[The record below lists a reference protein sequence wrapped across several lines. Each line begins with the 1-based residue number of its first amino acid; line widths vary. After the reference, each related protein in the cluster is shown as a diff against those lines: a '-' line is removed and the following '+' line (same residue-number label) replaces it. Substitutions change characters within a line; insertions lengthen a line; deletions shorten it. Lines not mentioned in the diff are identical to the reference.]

1 MSVSG
6 SVVSANNLAQTRTV
20 KTIYILYLVGL
31 VTGPLIPIVCAIF
44 ALVNHDAEPAWLQSH
59 FEQQI
64 RTFWIGLLFF
74 FISLLVAGYIHFY
87 LGLFLFLLTVIW
99 WTVRCIRGLIA
110 IFDGRP
116 YDNPETW
123 LW

>member
-1 MSVSG
+1 VSESG
-6 SVVSANNLAQTRTV
+6 SVVSANLAQTRTV
-20 KTIYILYLVGL
+20 KAIYILYLVGL
-31 VTGPLIPIVCAIF
+31 ATGPFIPIICAIF

-59 FEQQI
+59 YALQI

-74 FISLLVAGYIHFY
+74 FISLVVNYISFY
-87 LGLFLFLLTVIW
+87 LGLLLFLLTLIW

-110 IFDGRP
+110 VFDGRP